1 MNLTD
6 RIEKDYLAAYK
17 ARDEVRVSVLR
28 MLKAAAKNRQVELLR
43 PLSDDELAEV
53 LAKQAKQRRESIE
66 QFGRAGR
73 DDLRDREVRELSVLN
88 EYLPTPLTEDEL
100 FREVDQAIAEL
111 GAQSVKDMGRVVS
124 AVLAKHKGR
133 ADGKRVSD
141 MARSRLTR

>member
-17 ARDEVRVSVLR
+17 ARDEVRLSVLR
-28 MLKAAAKNRQVELLR
+28 MLKTAAKNRQVELLR

-73 DDLRDREVRELSVLN
+73 DDLRDREERELSVLN

-124 AVLAKHKGR
+124 TVLAKHKGR
-133 ADGKRVSD
+133 ADGKMVSD
-141 MARSRLTR
+141 MARSRLAG

>member
-28 MLKAAAKNRQVELLR
+28 MLKSAAKNRQVELLR

-53 LAKQAKQRRESIE
+53 LVKQAKQRRESIE

-73 DDLRDREVRELSVLN
+73 DDLRDKEERELSVLI
-88 EYLPTPLTEDEL
+88 EYLPSPLTEDEL
-100 FREVDQAIAEL
+100 LREVDQAIAEL

-141 MARSRLTR
+141 MARSRLSR

>member
-17 ARDEVRVSVLR
+17 ARDEVRLSVLR
-28 MLKAAAKNRQVELLR
+28 MLKAAAKNRQVELMR
-43 PLSDDELAEV
+43 PLTDDELAEV
-53 LAKQAKQRRESIE
+53 LVRQAKQRRESIE

-73 DDLRDREVRELSVLN
+73 DDLRAREERELSVLV
-88 EYLPTPLTEDEL
+88 EYLPAPLTEDEL
-100 FREVDQAIAEL
+100 IREVDQAIAGL

-141 MARSRLTR
+141 MARSRLSR